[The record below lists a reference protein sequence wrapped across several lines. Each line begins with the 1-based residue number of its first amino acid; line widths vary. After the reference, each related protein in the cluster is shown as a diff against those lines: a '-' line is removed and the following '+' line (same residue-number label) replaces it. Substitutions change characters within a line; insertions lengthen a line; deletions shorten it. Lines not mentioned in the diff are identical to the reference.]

1 MTQVV
6 TISATTAG
14 YAAEA
19 VKPSARVSGA
29 DPTDEAI
36 TLLSVRRQ
44 EEAVAAPAA
53 IPRTRS
59 GALPAS
65 LMLISADRRLPQE
78 TEIETL
84 RRYLEY
90 MRDEES
96 DGQRE
101 DPQEEQPA
109 EGGQEESGEIAEMLD
124 RFIRGE

>member
-6 TISATTAG
+6 TISATTAA

-19 VKPSARVSGA
+19 LKPSARVSGVGS
-29 DPTDEAI
+29 TDEAI

-53 IPRTRS
+53 IPKTRS

-65 LMLISADRRLPQE
+65 LMLISAERRLPQE

-96 DGQRE
+96 PGQRE
-101 DPQEEQPA
+101 DQQEEQPA

>member
-6 TISATTAG
+6 TISATTAA

-19 VKPSARVSGA
+19 LKPSARVSGVGPA
-29 DPTDEAI
+29 DEAI

-44 EEAVAAPAA
+44 GEAVAAPAA
-53 IPRTRS
+53 IPKTRS
-59 GALPAS
+59 GTLPAS
-65 LMLISADRRLPQE
+65 LMLISADLRLPQE

-101 DPQEEQPA
+101 EQQEEQPA
-109 EGGQEESGEIAEMLD
+109 EGGHEESGEIAAMLD

>member
-6 TISATTAG
+6 TISATTAA

-19 VKPSARVSGA
+19 LKPSARVSGVG
-29 DPTDEAI
+29 PTDEAI

-53 IPRTRS
+53 IPKTRS

-84 RRYLEY
+84 RRYLEH

-101 DPQEEQPA
+101 DQQEEQPA